1 MRERVG
7 VLDSYYLGEA
17 LKGSAQKLGERCG
30 MAAIVMLSK
39 RYAECA
45 GAPEEDQHSYIWRS
59 AIEDH
64 EQNTHKEGFRT
75 ALVDALRDAA
85 LGIANESSEEA
96 RESTKSLLQSP
107 YPTLVRI
114 GIYVCGERYGNIGT
128 VFWECLRP
136 EWFVGIPYWHELFW
150 FIKNAFSKFSA
161 AERAWFLLSVEEARG
176 DWKDESRREEL
187 DESHRRDLLYPAVG
201 LGDAEIDAKY
211 QNLVERRGPVREH
224 PDLHMYSTSG
234 WVGERSP
241 VASDELVLMS
251 DEELLALMR
260 SFVPDPKAWDGPTYR
275 GFASSLTAAVRASDD
290 GFATRIPMFLDMP
303 RPYQQGLLR
312 GLKERWADDKRDID
326 WGAALSLMRSIVQAD
341 AFQTDLNVVASAGW
355 EPSVHSVVSD
365 ISDLIKAGSSSI
377 DRPME
382 SDVYAKSVEI
392 LQLMLLVTKPTEAS
406 ESKDAVSHAI
416 NSPRGR
422 ALEALINVALAM
434 RRHEVERQQDSGHAW
449 AMVAP
454 ILNRELGMSEFGR
467 NADFAALAGMYCS
480 NLHYLNAQWVENN
493 FDRLFSKASESAWN
507 CAAQGFAYQRHLYA
521 WLYEKLI
528 EGGHLRRMVFTD
540 GLSDSVADK
549 ALQFLGLAY
558 LEGLE
563 KLEQNGL
570 LSELVAAAKTKEL
583 SQLCWFFWTLRG
595 SQERSASR
603 GTRILEFW
611 NRVSAAIRESG
622 TTKSELQSALNLL
635 AVFIDEVTP
644 EVKLMW
650 MEAAPYAQVSYHG
663 YILVEHLA
671 RLATTYPEAVV
682 AVFRAALSGFLPDHQ
697 HEDVI
702 RCVTRLAEAGR
713 IDDAEWLCNE
723 YAAQGSM
730 MLKDTYEALRASQ
743 RSRIAASTDSG
754 ATGT

>member
-30 MAAIVMLSK
+30 RAAIGMLSK

-45 GAPEEDQHSYIWRS
+45 GAPEEDKHSYIWRS

-64 EQNTHKEGFRT
+64 EQNADKDSFRT
-75 ALVDALRDAA
+75 VLVDALRDAA
-85 LGIANESSEEA
+85 LGIANEPSEEA
-96 RESTKSLLQSP
+96 RESIKSLLQSP

-114 GIYVCGERYGNIGT
+114 GIYACGERYGNVGT
-128 VFWECLRP
+128 VFWECFRP
-136 EWFVGIPYWHELFW
+136 EWFVDIPYWHELFW
-150 FIKNAFSKFSA
+150 FIKKAFARFSA
-161 AERAWFLLSVEEARG
+161 AERARFLSSVEEAGG

-241 VASDELVLMS
+241 VTSEELVRMS
-251 DEELLALMR
+251 DKELLALMR
-260 SFVPDPKAWDGPTYR
+260 SFVPDSKAWDGPTYR

-303 RPYQQGLLR
+303 KPYQHGLLR

-326 WGAALSLMRSIVQAD
+326 WVAALSLMWSIVQED
-341 AFQTDLNVVASAGW
+341 AFQTDLNAVDVAGW
-355 EPSVHSVVSD
+355 EPSVHWVVTD
-365 ISDLIKAGSSSI
+365 ISDLIKAGSSST
-377 DRPME
+377 DRSMG

-392 LQLMLLVTKPTEAS
+392 LHLMLLVTKPTEAD
-406 ESKDAVSHAI
+406 EPKDAVSHAI

-480 NLHYLNAQWVENN
+480 NLHYLNARWVEDN
-493 FDRLFSKASESAWN
+493 FDRLFSKSSESAWN

-521 WLYEKLI
+521 WLFERLI
-528 EGGHLRRMVFTD
+528 EGDHLRRMVFAD
-540 GLSDSVADK
+540 DLSDSVAEK

-563 KLEQNGL
+563 KLEQGGL
-570 LSELVAAAKTKEL
+570 LSELVAAVKTKEL

-603 GTRILEFW
+603 VPLILEFW
-611 NRVSAAIRESG
+611 KQVSIAIRESG
-622 TTKSELQSALNLL
+622 TTQPELQSALNLL

-644 EVKLMW
+644 EVKQMW
-650 MEAAPYAQVSYHG
+650 MEVAPYAQVSYHG

-682 AVFRAALSGFLPDHQ
+682 TVFRAALSGFLPDHQ
-697 HEDVI
+697 REDVI
-702 RCVTRLAEAGR
+702 QCVTRLAEIGR
-713 IDDAEWLCNE
+713 IEDAEGLCNA
-723 YAAQGSM
+723 YAAKGSM
-730 MLKDTYEALRASQ
+730 LLKDTYEALRTSQ
-743 RSRIAASTDSG
+743 RSRVATGTDSG
-754 ATGT
+754 GQG